1 MNNQAKKFITILG
14 ILLLGET
21 MLVAQSTQDIR
32 GIVIDQNTGV
42 PLIGAT
48 VLLLDHKPLLG
59 TITDNQG
66 YFRLEG
72 VPLGRRG
79 IRVDYLGY
87 QSVFR
92 EGLDINA
99 GKAFMVNIEMEESA
113 IMGEEAEVRANLN
126 KGQALNEMAL
136 VSARSFNMEEAERYA
151 GSWGDPARLVANFA
165 GVQSP
170 ADQSNDIIIRGN
182 SPAGLLWKM
191 EGVSIYNPNHF
202 GSIGST
208 GGPISMINNNMLANS
223 DFYSG
228 AFPSQYGNATS
239 GVFDLNLRNGNNQD
253 REYTAQVGFNGFEF
267 GAEGP
272 FSKDSNASYLISY
285 RYSSLA
291 FFESLGL
298 KVGVPAIPYYQDL
311 TFKVDIPLSEKGR
324 LSVFGLGGINH
335 ISSELEE
342 DKSYDYFRSNAW
354 TGAAGLSHL
363 HYFNEKTRL
372 RTILSWGGIRNFG
385 IDSTTRDGILTDQY
399 VQDFQEQKITLQSDV
414 RRRLSSRDHLV
425 GGVEISYIRAS
436 YIDSVYV
443 PDWNLFYKTAN
454 TTGNMLLFRSFISW
468 KHKFSENFQLVS
480 GLHYQQVSLNK
491 NLALEPRVSLSWK
504 LSDRQEISLGYG
516 LHSQTQPRAIYF
528 SETLVDTANLKY
540 VQTNRHLGFTKS
552 HQLVAGYQVLF
563 DTKHRLKSEIYF
575 QKLFDVPLTSY
586 PSHISMINYG
596 GSFNSSVYDSL
607 ENKGDGWNM
616 GLELTMERF
625 FANNFY
631 YLATISLFDSKYRAS
646 DGEVRNTVFNGN
658 FIVNILGGYE
668 WKIGRQDAISLDGR
682 LSWAGGLRTVPI
694 DLEASREAGE
704 TVRDYSRAF
713 ESRDDDYFRIDLR
726 IAYKWNLKKTTWTF
740 AADIQ
745 NVTNHINPFYKE
757 YNPETEQIEQVSQIG
772 IIPAGIIRVNF

>member
-1 MNNQAKKFITILG
+1 MHHLTKIFNVCLLVILAA
-14 ILLLGET
+14 GEAIH
-21 MLVAQSTQDIR
+21 AQSTQSIR
-32 GIVIDQNTGV
+32 GTVIDQNTGV

-48 VLLLDHKPLLG
+48 VLLLEHEPLMG
-59 TITDNQG
+59 TITDFQG
-66 YFRLEG
+66 FFSLDG
-72 VPLGRRG
+72 VPVGRQG

-92 EGLDINA
+92 EGLDITA
-99 GKAFMVNIEMEESA
+99 GKAFHVNIELEESA
-113 IMGEEAEVRANLN
+113 IMGEEAEVRAHLD

-136 VSARSFNMEEAERYA
+136 VSARSFNMEVAERYA

-239 GVFDLNLRNGNNQD
+239 GVFDLNLRSGNNQD
-253 REYTAQVGFNGFEF
+253 REYIAQVGFNGFEF

-272 FSKDSNASYLISY
+272 FTKESNASYLVSY

-291 FFESLGL
+291 FFESLGMNM
-298 KVGVPAIPYYQDL
+298 GVPAIPYYQDL
-311 TFKVDIPLSEKGR
+311 TFKIDIPLSEKNR
-324 LSVFGLGGINH
+324 LSIFGLGGANH
-335 ISSELEE
+335 ISADVEE
-342 DKSYDYFRSNAW
+342 GGSYDYFRSNAR
-354 TGAAGLSHL
+354 TGALGISHRY
-363 HYFNEKTRL
+363 YFNEKTRL
-372 RTILSWGGIRNFG
+372 RTIISWGGIRNFG
-385 IDSTTRDGILTDQY
+385 IDSTTVNGVLTDHY
-399 VQDFQEQKITLQSDV
+399 GQDFEEQKFTFQSEI

-425 GGVEISYIRAS
+425 GGVEVSYIKAS
-436 YIDSVYV
+436 YLDSIYV
-443 PDWNLFYKTAN
+443 PDWNLFFRTAN
-454 TTGNMLLFRSFISW
+454 TSGDLMMFQSFINW
-468 KHKFSENFQLVS
+468 KHKFTDQLQFVA
-480 GLHYQQVSLNK
+480 GLHYQQVSLNTD
-491 NLALEPRVSLSWK
+491 LALEPRVSLSWK
-504 LSDRQEISLGYG
+504 FSDRQEISLGYG
-516 LHSQTQPRAIYF
+516 LHSQAQPRAVYF
-528 SETLVDTANLKY
+528 SETLIDTLNLVY
-540 VQTNRHLGFTKS
+540 RQTNKHLGFTRS
-552 HQLVAGYQVLF
+552 HQAVIGYQVLF
-563 DTKHRLKSEIYF
+563 DSRHRLKSEFYF
-575 QKLFDVPLTSY
+575 QKLFDVPVTTY
-586 PSHISMINYG
+586 PSYISMINYG

-607 ENKGDGWNM
+607 VNQGDGWNM

-646 DGEVRNTVFNGN
+646 DRLVRNSFFNGN
-658 FIVNILGGYE
+658 FIVNLLGGYE
-668 WKIGRQDAISLDGR
+668 WQIGRQDAITVDGR
-682 LSWAGGLRTVPI
+682 MSWAGGLRVIPI

-713 ESRDDDYFRIDLR
+713 ETRDDDYFRIDLR
-726 IAYKWNLKKTTWTF
+726 VAYQWNLKHATWTF

-745 NVTNHINPFYKE
+745 NVTNHINPFFKE
-757 YNPETEQIEQVSQIG
+757 YNPETDQIEQVSQIG
-772 IIPAGIIRVNF
+772 IIPAGVIRLNF